1 MIVPL
6 LWLMT
11 FSAQDQLPSSPA
23 KKVFDAVCGACHDV
37 DTAVGE
43 RRTKAGWRAT
53 VDVMVNRGAR
63 ATDEELNTIIEY
75 LARYFGIV
83 NVNHAAAQELEETL
97 EVSPQTA
104 ELIVQYRS
112 QNGDFADLDQFK
124 KVPGLDAKRIDE
136 RKDRITFK

>member
-1 MIVPL
+1 MIAPL
-6 LWLMT
+6 LWLLT
-11 FSAQDQLPSSPA
+11 FTAQGQLPAAPA
-23 KKVFDAVCGACHDV
+23 KKVVEAVCGACHDV

-63 ATDEELNTIIEY
+63 ATDEELGLIIEY

-83 NVNHAAAQELEETL
+83 NVNRAAALELEEIL

-104 ELIVQYRS
+104 EAVVQYRS
-112 QNGDFADLDQFK
+112 QNGDFADMDQLK
-124 KVPGLDAKRIDE
+124 KVPGLDPKLIDE